1 MNAALRKFALVL
13 LAMWLATPGVA
24 QLLPLP
30 EEPPTDNVV
39 LIADRVYL
47 NGNDVL
53 IAEGRVEAV
62 QGDVRMQAARIQY
75 NGNSDLVTV
84 NGPIHLQNGQDMR
97 LVASYAELDPE
108 FRNAILYSARIVLA
122 EQVQLATS
130 HMRRVEG
137 RYNVL
142 DNTTVTSCKVCND
155 GEAPLWEM
163 RAQRV
168 VHDQEERQLY
178 FENAQFRVMNTPVL
192 YFPQLRMPDPTL
204 RRSSGFL
211 FPEIHQNS
219 ELGFGVK
226 IPYFQTL
233 GPHRDILF
241 TPFLAQNTTTL
252 ELRYRQAFRNGRMT
266 WLGAIS
272 DDTIFPDQPR
282 YYAFGEGQFDL
293 KRDYKLS
300 FDVKMVSDDS
310 YLLDYDYSDDDRL
323 NSDITLRRTRRDENT
338 RFALLHYQS
347 LRSSDNDKTLPTVV
361 ALAETERRF
370 FPTSIGGEA
379 RLKLQLH
386 SHFRDSHS
394 GVDGPDDD
402 TDADGRDVARATAA
416 LWWRRNWTLANGLR
430 TGVTSEVAFDA
441 FNTEEDDVFE
451 GSESQVTP
459 TIAAHFRYPMTRIA
473 ADGSTQ
479 TLEPLA
485 QFSWSGGDTL
495 DIANDESTRVEFD
508 EGNLLALSRFP
519 STDRRER
526 GAAAAL
532 GVNWAR
538 FTSSG
543 WKTHVSFGQ
552 IYQEDPHPDF
562 TRSSGLQHSPSDF
575 LMAGQISNDQGL
587 SFMARGLMD
596 TSGSFDKAS
605 ARASWNND
613 SVFLDASFVWLRAD
627 PRENRADNMSEWVID
642 TRYRMSRHW
651 TALADWRYD
660 VQAGQT
666 AEAGFGLEY
675 RNECVKVG
683 LSLSRSFISTTT
695 NSPRTDIGLTVAL
708 MGFSVK
714 SIDKSYH
721 RTCG

>member
-13 LAMWLATPGVA
+13 LARWLATPGVA

-266 WLGAIS
+266 WFGAIS
-272 DDTIFPDQPR
+272 EYTIFPDQPR

-402 TDADGRDVARATAA
+402 TDADGRDVARAPAA
-416 LWWRRNWTLANGLR
+416 L
-430 TGVTSEVAFDA
+430 VAPQLDA
-441 FNTEEDDVFE
+441 L
-451 GSESQVTP
+451 QW
-459 TIAAHFRYPMTRIA
+459 AAHRC
-473 ADGSTQ
+473 D
-479 TLEPLA
+479 L
-485 QFSWSGGDTL
+485 
-495 DIANDESTRVEFD
+495 
-508 EGNLLALSRFP
+508 
-519 STDRRER
+519 
-526 GAAAAL
+526 
-532 GVNWAR
+532 
-538 FTSSG
+538 
-543 WKTHVSFGQ
+543 
-552 IYQEDPHPDF
+552 
-562 TRSSGLQHSPSDF
+562 RSCL
-575 LMAGQISNDQGL
+575 
-587 SFMARGLMD
+587 
-596 TSGSFDKAS
+596 
-605 ARASWNND
+605 
-613 SVFLDASFVWLRAD
+613 
-627 PRENRADNMSEWVID
+627 
-642 TRYRMSRHW
+642 
-651 TALADWRYD
+651 
-660 VQAGQT
+660 
-666 AEAGFGLEY
+666 
-675 RNECVKVG
+675 
-683 LSLSRSFISTTT
+683 
-695 NSPRTDIGLTVAL
+695 
-708 MGFSVK
+708 
-714 SIDKSYH
+714 
-721 RTCG
+721 